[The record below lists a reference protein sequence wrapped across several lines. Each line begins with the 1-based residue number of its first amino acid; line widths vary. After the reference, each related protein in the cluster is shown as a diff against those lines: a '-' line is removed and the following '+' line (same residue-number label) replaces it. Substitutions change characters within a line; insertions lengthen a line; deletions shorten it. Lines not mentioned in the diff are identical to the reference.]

1 MPMNPAVNPSR
12 QRRARGSLTRTEVVD
27 AALAMADEE
36 GLEALSMPAL
46 ARRLNCGVMSIYGHV
61 ESKEDLLE
69 AVAECAFAKLALP
82 QPLPEDPAGIL
93 KAWGGAVRELLVEH
107 PFLPV
112 ILLTRPVVGPGIFR
126 GVEYLLT
133 ALDRA
138 GHPAKEGVHA
148 VYAVLT
154 YTVGFLAWE
163 IPRTRKQSQ
172 EAYAGRWRQ
181 AFAMLSPGDFPF
193 AAALVAELGTV
204 AGEDQFQLGLNALVS
219 GLLAREL
226 DAIRLR
232 TR

>member
-1 MPMNPAVNPSR
+1 MKSAVNLSQ

-181 AFAMLSPGDFPF
+181 VFAMLSPGDFPF

>member
-82 QPLPEDPAGIL
+82 RPLPDDPAGIL

-154 YTVGFLAWE
+154 YTVGFLACE

-181 AFAMLSPGDFPF
+181 VFAMLSPGDFPF

-226 DAIRLR
+226 DAVGLR
-232 TR
+232 A